1 MNEQW
6 MKLLVQLRKRYTAL
20 TETLDLTMQMGEALD
35 RNDRTSFSMLLAMR
49 QEPVLRMQELDGN
62 IRRIV
67 EIDAP
72 DIEARWRALVRGDNP
87 QNADEQM
94 IVNQMQQNK
103 RVIERLV
110 PIDSRISH
118 VLSERKS
125 YREKKKLD
133 KTNRIML
140 YGGCLYRRS

>member
-110 PIDSRISH
+110 PIDSRI
-118 VLSERKS
+118 KS
-125 YREKKKLD
+125 
-133 KTNRIML
+133 
-140 YGGCLYRRS
+140 

>member
-67 EIDAP
+67 EIDAS

-110 PIDSRISH
+110 PIDSRISQ
-118 VLSERKS
+118 VLSERKLLS
-125 YREKKKLD
+125 AR
-133 KTNRIML
+133 
-140 YGGCLYRRS
+140 CFHSA

>member
-20 TETLDLTMQMGEALD
+20 SETLDLTMQMGEALD

-110 PIDSRISH
+110 PIDSRISQ

-125 YREKKKLD
+125 
-133 KTNRIML
+133 
-140 YGGCLYRRS
+140 

>member
-49 QEPVLRMQELDGN
+49 QEPVLRMQEFDGN

-110 PIDSRISH
+110 PIDSRISQ

-125 YREKKKLD
+125 
-133 KTNRIML
+133 
-140 YGGCLYRRS
+140 

>member
-110 PIDSRISH
+110 PIDNRISQ

-125 YREKKKLD
+125 
-133 KTNRIML
+133 
-140 YGGCLYRRS
+140 

>member
-6 MKLLVQLRKRYTAL
+6 MKLLVQLRKRYSAL
-20 TETLDLTMQMGEALD
+20 TEALDLTMQMGEALD
-35 RNDRTSFSMLLAMR
+35 RNDRTSFGMLLAMR

-72 DIEARWRALVRGDNP
+72 DIEARWRALIDGDSP

-94 IVNQMQQNK
+94 VVNQMQQNK
-103 RVIERLV
+103 RVIDRLI
-110 PIDSRISH
+110 PIDSRINQ
-118 VLSERKS
+118 VLAERKS
-125 YREKKKLD
+125 
-133 KTNRIML
+133 
-140 YGGCLYRRS
+140 

>member
-67 EIDAP
+67 EIDAS

-94 IVNQMQQNK
+94 IVNQVQQNK

-110 PIDSRISH
+110 PIDSRISQ

-125 YREKKKLD
+125 
-133 KTNRIML
+133 
-140 YGGCLYRRS
+140 

>member
-62 IRRIV
+62 IRRIA

-110 PIDSRISH
+110 PIDSRISQ

-125 YREKKKLD
+125 
-133 KTNRIML
+133 
-140 YGGCLYRRS
+140 

>member
-62 IRRIV
+62 IRRIA
-67 EIDAP
+67 EIDAS

-110 PIDSRISH
+110 PIDSRISQ

-125 YREKKKLD
+125 
-133 KTNRIML
+133 
-140 YGGCLYRRS
+140 

>member
-67 EIDAP
+67 EIEAP

-110 PIDSRISH
+110 PIDSRISQ

-125 YREKKKLD
+125 
-133 KTNRIML
+133 
-140 YGGCLYRRS
+140 

>member
-6 MKLLVQLRKRYTAL
+6 MTLLVQLRKRYTAL

-49 QEPVLRMQELDGN
+49 PEPVLRMQELDGN

-87 QNADEQM
+87 QDADEQM

-110 PIDSRISH
+110 PIDSRISQ

-125 YREKKKLD
+125 
-133 KTNRIML
+133 
-140 YGGCLYRRS
+140 

>member
-1 MNEQW
+1 MKEQW

-20 TETLDLTMQMGEALD
+20 TEMYDLTVQMGEALD

-49 QEPVLRMQELDGN
+49 QEPVLRMQELEGN

-72 DIEARWRALVRGDNP
+72 DIKARWRALVDGDVP
-87 QNADEQM
+87 QDADEQM
-94 IVNQMQQNK
+94 VVNQMQQNK
-103 RVIERLV
+103 RMIDRLV
-110 PIDSRISH
+110 PIDKRINQ

-125 YREKKKLD
+125 
-133 KTNRIML
+133 
-140 YGGCLYRRS
+140 

>member
-62 IRRIV
+62 IRHIV

-110 PIDSRISH
+110 PIDSRISQ

-125 YREKKKLD
+125 
-133 KTNRIML
+133 
-140 YGGCLYRRS
+140 

>member
-94 IVNQMQQNK
+94 IVSQMQQNK

-110 PIDSRISH
+110 PIDSRISQ

-125 YREKKKLD
+125 
-133 KTNRIML
+133 
-140 YGGCLYRRS
+140 

>member
-35 RNDRTSFSMLLAMR
+35 RNDRTSFSMLLAMG

-110 PIDSRISH
+110 PIDSRISQ

-125 YREKKKLD
+125 
-133 KTNRIML
+133 
-140 YGGCLYRRS
+140 

>member
-35 RNDRTSFSMLLAMR
+35 RNDHTSFSMLLAMR

-110 PIDSRISH
+110 PIDSRISQ

-125 YREKKKLD
+125 
-133 KTNRIML
+133 
-140 YGGCLYRRS
+140 

>member
-20 TETLDLTMQMGEALD
+20 IETLDLTMQMGEALD

-110 PIDSRISH
+110 PIDSRISQ

-125 YREKKKLD
+125 
-133 KTNRIML
+133 
-140 YGGCLYRRS
+140 

>member
-1 MNEQW
+1 MKEQW

-20 TETLDLTMQMGEALD
+20 TETYDLTVQMGEALD

-49 QEPVLRMQELDGN
+49 QEPVLRMQELEGN

-72 DIEARWRALVRGDNP
+72 DIKARWRALVDWDVP
-87 QNADEQM
+87 QDADEQM
-94 IVNQMQQNK
+94 VVNQMQQNK
-103 RVIERLV
+103 RMIDRLV
-110 PIDSRISH
+110 PIDKRINQ

-125 YREKKKLD
+125 
-133 KTNRIML
+133 
-140 YGGCLYRRS
+140 

>member
-6 MKLLVQLRKRYTAL
+6 VKLLVQLRKRYTAL

-110 PIDSRISH
+110 PIDSRISQ

-125 YREKKKLD
+125 
-133 KTNRIML
+133 
-140 YGGCLYRRS
+140 

>member
-1 MNEQW
+1 MKEQW

-20 TETLDLTMQMGEALD
+20 TETYDLTMQMGEALD

-49 QEPVLRMQELDGN
+49 QEPVLRMQELDDN

-72 DIEARWRALVRGDNP
+72 DIEVRWRALVDGAAP
-87 QNADEQM
+87 QDADEQM
-94 IVNQMQQNK
+94 IVKQMQQNK

-110 PIDSRISH
+110 PIDSRINQ
-118 VLSERKS
+118 VLTERKS
-125 YREKKKLD
+125 
-133 KTNRIML
+133 
-140 YGGCLYRRS
+140 

>member
-94 IVNQMQQNK
+94 IANQMQQNK

-110 PIDSRISH
+110 PIDSRISQ

-125 YREKKKLD
+125 
-133 KTNRIML
+133 
-140 YGGCLYRRS
+140 

>member
-1 MNEQW
+1 MKEQW

-20 TETLDLTMQMGEALD
+20 TETYDLTVQMGEALD

-49 QEPVLRMQELDGN
+49 QEPVLRMQELEGN

-72 DIEARWRALVRGDNP
+72 DIKARWRALVDGDVP
-87 QNADEQM
+87 QDADEQM
-94 IVNQMQQNK
+94 VVNQMQQNK
-103 RVIERLV
+103 RMIDRLV
-110 PIDSRISH
+110 PIDKRINQ

-125 YREKKKLD
+125 
-133 KTNRIML
+133 
-140 YGGCLYRRS
+140 

>member
-62 IRRIV
+62 IRCIV

-110 PIDSRISH
+110 PIDSRISQ

-125 YREKKKLD
+125 
-133 KTNRIML
+133 
-140 YGGCLYRRS
+140 